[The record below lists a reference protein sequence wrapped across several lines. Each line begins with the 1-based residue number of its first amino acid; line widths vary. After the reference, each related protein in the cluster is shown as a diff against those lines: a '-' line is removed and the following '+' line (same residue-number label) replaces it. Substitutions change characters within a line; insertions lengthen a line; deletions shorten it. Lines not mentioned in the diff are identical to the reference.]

1 MGDIVETLDATPKAT
16 QNLRIQF
23 IQNSWLSP
31 NVKNPTADDLVT
43 VVLNRIKDDP
53 SQYDEFRDML
63 SDMEGMDLL
72 LKKIPQIDCE
82 KCAYFI
88 NECKNSLYMNEERG
102 LYIIILFICLQ

>member
-1 MGDIVETLDATPKAT
+1 MGDIVDTLDATPKAT
-16 QNLRIQF
+16 QNLRIKF
-23 IQNSWLSP
+23 IQKGWLSL

-43 VVLNRIKDDP
+43 VILNRINDDT

-82 KCAYFI
+82 KCACFI
-88 NECKNSLYMNEERG
+88 NGVQK
-102 LYIIILFICLQ
+102 

>member
-43 VVLNRIKDDP
+43 VVLNRIKDDAN
-53 SQYDEFRDML
+53 QYVEFRDML

-82 KCAYFI
+82 KCACFI
-88 NECKNSLYMNEERG
+88 NGVQKQSMNEERG